1 MFALWK
7 KSYDQP
13 RQHVKNQ
20 RHYFANKGPSS
31 QSYSFSSS
39 HVWMWELDHIE
50 SWALKNWCSW
60 IVVLEKTLESPL
72 DCKET
77 KLVNP
82 KGDQFC
88 IFIGR
93 TDAEAKAPIG
103 YLVGRVDSL
112 EKTLMRGKTEG
123 RRRRGWQ
130 RMRWLDS
137 ITDSMDM
144 SLNNSGRW
152 WRTGKLGML
161 QSMGSQRVGHN
172 WATNLRWTKLL
183 YGDLNISISLASRRG
198 KQNSVKI

>member
-112 EKTLMRGKTEG
+112 EKTLMLGKTEG